1 MENDNKEL
9 QQLQQAYQQLA
20 QQSQQLYAELQAV
33 RGDKLNERLKVLFDI
48 VKEGDSDLAKLAKWH
63 MKEILAKPKK

>member
-1 MENDNKEL
+1 MENTE

-20 QQSQQLYAELQAV
+20 QQSQQLYSELQSI
-33 RGDKLNERLKVLFDI
+33 RSDKLNERLKVLFEI
-48 VKEGDSDLAKLAKWH
+48 VQNGDKDLAKLAKWH